1 MKYQKKKP
9 NKLNCMKTKHYLI
22 TGIIGIALGGML
34 ITGCK
39 KESSADTDANA
50 AQDDANASYMLND
63 SKNISDGAAKGQA
76 NERIQYNTC
85 GVIRKTD
92 TLIGGVIDTLLDISF
107 SGTCLSPDGRVR
119 KGHILVYWNGK
130 GYFDSLAT
138 ITETW
143 KNYSVTT
150 VSGSSIGITGTRTL
164 TNTGKDN
171 SGDHSWS
178 FSANITLSYSGGGTA
193 TWNSTR
199 TNTLMQQGSIWYY
212 VTNGSA
218 SGVSKTGVSYTLNIT
233 SPLYTTAFWLSGG
246 WPAWGGNY
254 CDCIESGTVELT
266 RSGKK
271 YPLYL
276 TFTSGVGHCN
286 HTATATINGNNYNIS
301 LP

>member
-1 MKYQKKKP
+1 
-9 NKLNCMKTKHYLI
+9 MKTKHFLI
-22 TGIIGIALGGML
+22 TGIIGIALGGMI

-50 AQDDANASYMLND
+50 AQDDANASYMIND

-76 NERIQYNTC
+76 NERLLGTTC
-85 GVIRKTD
+85 GQIRKGD
-92 TLIGGVIDTLLDISF
+92 TIINGVTDTLLDIYF
-107 SGTCLSPDGRVR
+107 PGTCMSPDGRFR
-119 KGHILVYWNGK
+119 KGHILVYWNGR

-150 VSGSSIGITGTRTL
+150 LAGTSIGITGSRTL
-164 TNTGKDN
+164 TNTGKD
-171 SGDHSWS
+171 SIGDHSWS
-178 FSANITLSYSGGGTA
+178 FNANITLSYSGGGTA
-193 TWNSTR
+193 TWNSSR
-199 TNTLMQQGSIWYY
+199 TNTLVKQGGIWYY

-218 SGVSKTGVSYTLNIT
+218 SGVSKTGVAYSLTIT
-233 SPLYTTAFWLSGG
+233 KGLYYTAFWLNGG
-246 WPAWGGNY
+246 WPAWGGHY

-266 RSGKK
+266 RTGKT

-276 TFTSGVGHCN
+276 TFTSGVGNCN
-286 HTATATINGNNYNIS
+286 HTATATINGNNYNIT